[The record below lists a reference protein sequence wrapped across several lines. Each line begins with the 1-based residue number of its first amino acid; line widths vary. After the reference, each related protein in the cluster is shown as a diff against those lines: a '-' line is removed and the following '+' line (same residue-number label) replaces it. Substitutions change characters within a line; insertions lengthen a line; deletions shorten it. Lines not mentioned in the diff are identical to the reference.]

1 LARYDSMTST
11 ECPFSQYYTAQ
22 IKDGIIA
29 VMSACVLYNTSTG
42 RNVYSLEMQIGAN
55 SSYVFV

>member
-1 LARYDSMTST
+1 MTST

-29 VMSACVLYNTSTG
+29 VMSACVLYNISTG
-42 RNVYSLEMQIGAN
+42 RKVHSLEMQIGAN
-55 SSYVFV
+55 SSYIFV